1 MALLADDPLLFEPGT
16 QHRYSIWG
24 WVLVSA
30 AVEGAAGESFA
41 RFMVREVFEPLA
53 MERTVVAETEASTAS
68 GTGPGVDPTTPVS
81 RAAHLQRR
89 LPDELRRR
97 EGRRGDSTS
106 ATGRWR
112 PAGEVLRRGVEVR
125 PALLRL
131 DT

>member
-1 MALLADDPLLFEPGT
+1 MTRWRCWPDPLLFEPGT

-30 AVEGAAGESFA
+30 VVQGAAGHPFA
-41 RFMVREVFEPLA
+41 RVMDREVFDPLA
-53 MERTVVAETEASTAS
+53 MTSAVVAETADVAH
-68 GTGPGVDPTTPVS
+68 GAGVAPTTPAW

-97 EGRRGDSTS
+97 ERRRGDSTS

-112 PAGEVLRRGVEVR
+112 PAGEILRRGVEV
-125 PALLRL
+125 PPSLLRL